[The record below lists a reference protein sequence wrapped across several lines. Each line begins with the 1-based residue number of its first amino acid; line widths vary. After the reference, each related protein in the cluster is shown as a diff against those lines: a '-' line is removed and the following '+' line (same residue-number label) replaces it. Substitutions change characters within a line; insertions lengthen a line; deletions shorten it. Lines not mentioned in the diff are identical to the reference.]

1 EGQTGS
7 QYALEGKTGNQTRET
22 AMSQIS
28 IVGYESDCNCEHCG
42 RALRHGIRLSDGRLV
57 GATCLDKKLTKPRL
71 HQGKSFRF
79 GAEHIIKIAK
89 VVQFY
94 SPGNWARFGVSASST
109 TFEGVA

>member
-1 EGQTGS
+1 
-7 QYALEGKTGNQTRET
+7 
-22 AMSQIS
+22 MSQIS

-79 GAEHIIKIAK
+79 GATQRSGFEISSVAIRKRGIEE
-89 VVQFY
+89 VNT
-94 SPGNWARFGVSASST
+94 PWRARR
-109 TFEGVA
+109 

>member
-1 EGQTGS
+1 
-7 QYALEGKTGNQTRET
+7 
-22 AMSQIS
+22 MSQIS

-94 SPGNWARFGVSASST
+94 SPG
-109 TFEGVA
+109 